1 MQLVYVGD
9 PYYAVQNSD
18 TEQCYETNGS
28 RNGEIE
34 TTDLQRHEITD
45 HGKWNRSRINVAC
58 LRFLNVTNKIR
69 TMSPIDQRT
78 SRWPDESWLAVDF
91 EQLTPRQQFSDNRTR
106 FSQRSEQRAL
116 DNSA

>member
-9 PYYAVQNSD
+9 PYYSVQNSD
-18 TEQCYETNGS
+18 TEQCDETNGS

-34 TTDLQRHEITD
+34 TTDLQHHEITD

-78 SRWPDESWLAVDF
+78 S
-91 EQLTPRQQFSDNRTR
+91 
-106 FSQRSEQRAL
+106 
-116 DNSA
+116 